1 MMDNHDSQ
9 STATTPSITAS
20 LLNQDAEVHETHVLG
35 RVIVPLMKGVMYR
48 DADTARWSSLLSL
61 QSRVREHVAVLGLEL
76 VLDEAEGYA
85 FLKSSSRVEA
95 DDTPDIPRLIAR
107 RPLSFPVSLLIA
119 LLRKRLVEFDATGG
133 ATRLVLSRDDL
144 VELLRLFMPD
154 SSNEA
159 RLIDQVDAHINKVI
173 DLGFLRK
180 LKSGT
185 ATGSDDTANYEVM
198 RIIKAFVDAQWLSE
212 FSEHL
217 SVYARSLSVDINTT
231 DTNIKPPA

>member
-1 MMDNHDSQ
+1 MMHNNDSQ
-9 STATTPSITAS
+9 SPVTTPANAAS
-20 LLNQDAEVHETHVLG
+20 LLDPDAEARESHSLG
-35 RVIVPLMKGVMYR
+35 RIVVPLMKGVMYR
-48 DADTARWSSLLSL
+48 DADAARWSSLLAL

-85 FLKSSSRVEA
+85 FLKSGSRAEA

-154 SSNEA
+154 TSNEA

-185 ATGSDDTANYEVM
+185 ATGSTDTANFEVM
-198 RIIKAFVDAQWLSE
+198 RIIKAFVDAQWLSA

-217 SVYARSLSVDINTT
+217 SAYANSLSAET
-231 DTNIKPPA
+231 DAADTKAKPPA